1 MAQDGQELEV
11 KLYVARLEPVVH
23 KLESFGGRLTHSRKL
38 ETNLRFDTPE
48 RDLSRSYQALRLRH
62 YEVDRVTYKGP
73 SEFVEGVRS
82 RREIE
87 FSVDNFDAA
96 RELFESLGF
105 HVFFI
110 YEKYR
115 AAYEVNGVEVSVDE
129 LPYGKFI
136 EIEGNDAGKIRAVAV
151 KLGLNWEARISESY
165 TALFENLRKRLDLP
179 FGDLTFENFAGK
191 QISHEELGV
200 RLADKPG

>member
-11 KLYVARLEPVVH
+11 KLYVARLEPVVQ
-23 KLESFGGRLTHSRKL
+23 KLEALGGRLTHSRKL

-105 HVFFI
+105 QVFFI

-179 FGDLTFENFAGK
+179 FRDLTFENFLGRQATHK
-191 QISHEELGV
+191 DLGV
-200 RLADKPG
+200 RPADKLS

>member
-1 MAQDGQELEV
+1 MAQNGQELEI
-11 KLYVARLEPVVH
+11 KLYVTSLDSVVR
-23 KLESFGGRLTHSRKL
+23 KLESLGGRLTHARKL

-48 RDLSRSYQALRLRH
+48 RDLSRSYQAFRLRH

-105 HVFFI
+105 QVFFI

-115 AAYEVNGVEVSVDE
+115 AAYEVNEVEVSVDE
-129 LPYGKFI
+129 LPYGNFI
-136 EIEGNDAGKIRAVAV
+136 EIEGNDAGKIRAVAG
-151 KLGLNWEARISESY
+151 KLGLDWEARISESY
-165 TALFENLRKRLDLP
+165 TTLFENLRRRLDLP
-179 FGDLTFENFAGK
+179 FRDLTFENFVGK
-191 QISHEELGV
+191 QVTHEELGV
-200 RLADKPG
+200 QPADKPS

>member
-23 KLESFGGRLTHSRKL
+23 KLESLGGRLTHSRKL